1 MKIIV
6 LMEDTWKDPAY
17 RYEHGL
23 SIYIETKRH
32 RLLVDTGKTDA
43 FFCNAKKHG
52 IDLSKVDTVVLS
64 HGHYDHGGGIMAFH
78 KQNPKAGI
86 YLQRTACGS
95 YYHGERYIGIDKGI
109 ARLPQ
114 ARLLEGDVQIDEE
127 LFLFSGITG
136 RKYFAQS
143 NLALSQRVE
152 GKDMPDSFAHE
163 QCLAIRQEE
172 GILLV
177 SGCAHNGILNILERY
192 RELFPDGP
200 AMVISGFHMM
210 KKGEYSPEEQEVICA
225 TARELSKMDAIFYT
239 GHCTGE
245 EAFALMKPIMGEK
258 LQRMYSGM
266 QIMWDVR

>member
-86 YLQRTACGS
+86 YLQRSACGS
-95 YYHGERYIGIDKGI
+95 YYPRPGCWKGI
-109 ARLPQ
+109 CRSMRNCSCFLGLQAGNTLPK
-114 ARLLEGDVQIDEE
+114 ATWPSP
-127 LFLFSGITG
+127 SG
-136 RKYFAQS
+136 
-143 NLALSQRVE
+143 
-152 GKDMPDSFAHE
+152 
-163 QCLAIRQEE
+163 
-172 GILLV
+172 
-177 SGCAHNGILNILERY
+177 
-192 RELFPDGP
+192 
-200 AMVISGFHMM
+200 
-210 KKGEYSPEEQEVICA
+210 
-225 TARELSKMDAIFYT
+225 
-239 GHCTGE
+239 
-245 EAFALMKPIMGEK
+245 
-258 LQRMYSGM
+258 
-266 QIMWDVR
+266 